1 MVFKDGILQDTGDGL
16 AQGRSINGR
25 NWVIVCVF
33 VTVLEILSRP
43 IPLLVVSVRGPKAIG
58 YYPYGILM
66 GITKDHV
73 RA

>member
-33 VTVLEILSRP
+33 VTVLEILWGP